1 VTATTPT
8 PDPTTAPAL
17 TIATADQLTTSA
29 APARRA
35 NVRRAELQP
44 LVDAYTDAVA
54 GLESSGATRAAANA
68 MVLVVRYLE
77 RALDDAAHRVDVTPT
92 GRPRKARAARTGR

>member
-1 VTATTPT
+1 MTATTPT
-8 PDPTTAPAL
+8 PDPATAPAL
-17 TIATADQLTTSA
+17 TIATADQLTT

-54 GLESSGATRAAANA
+54 DLESSSATRAAANA

-92 GRPRKARAARTGR
+92 GRPRKSRPARTGR